1 MKQVYLKPRLEAVRV
16 CSTCLLAESN
26 IPINRNLTTEE
37 QNNINTSHRTKGR
50 NVWDE
55 QW

>member
-26 IPINRNLTTEE
+26 IPIKQSLTPGE
-37 QNNINTSHRTKGR
+37 QNDINTSHRTKGR

>member
-26 IPINRNLTTEE
+26 IPINQSLTPE
-37 QNNINTSHRTKGR
+37 QQNDINTSRRTKGR

>member
-26 IPINRNLTTEE
+26 IPIRSLTPEE
-37 QNNINTSHRTKGR
+37 QNDINTSHRTKGR